1 MYRSGCAVIKYR
13 LEQWQ
18 SDMANARKIAVRALT
33 DVNNSGSYSNITLN
47 NIFLSEDI
55 SAVDKSLATTLFYG
69 VLDRIITLDYVI
81 SCFIKTPV
89 KKLDPIT
96 HEALRIALYQ
106 IMYMDRI
113 PVSAAVNES
122 VKIVKSSKE
131 KYNAPFVNG
140 VLRNV
145 LRKGI
150 KIPQDD
156 SLKSL
161 EIRYSC
167 PKEIIKGFVKD
178 YGIDTAKNL
187 LSHSLLKPPVTLRV
201 NNIKVTDTE
210 LANILSKAKK
220 TDTKNVLIIDG
231 GIDINNCEAYKKGL
245 FHIEDLAC
253 QQSIE
258 KLSLK
263 SGERVLDMCAAPGGK
278 SFTMAE
284 IMENKG
290 EILSFDIYE
299 KRAELIKKGA
309 IRLGLDII
317 KTGVLDA
324 RVYKKDLG
332 LFDAVLCDVPC
343 SGYGVIRRKPEIKYK
358 GIEDFYELEKTQSKI
373 LNNASR
379 YLKPD
384 GRILYSTCTLRR
396 AENENIVKAFLDK
409 NTDYELQYEHTYMPH
424 IDGTDGFYC
433 ALIKK
438 SR

>member
-1 MYRSGCAVIKYR
+1 
-13 LEQWQ
+13 
-18 SDMANARKIAVRALT
+18 MANARKIAVRALV
-33 DVNNSGSYSNITLN
+33 DVNKNGSYSNITLN

-69 VLDRIITLDYVI
+69 VLDRMITLDYAL

-89 KKLDPIT
+89 KKLSPLT
-96 HEALRIALYQ
+96 HEVLRTALYQ

-113 PVSAAVNES
+113 PDSAAVNES

-140 VLRNV
+140 VLRNI
-145 LRKGI
+145 LRNGI
-150 KIPQDD
+150 KLPQDD
-156 SLKSL
+156 SLNSL

-167 PKEIIKGFVKD
+167 PKQIIKGFIDD
-178 YGIDTAKNL
+178 YGFDTAKNL
-187 LSHSLLKPPVTLRV
+187 LSHSLLKPPVTVRV
-201 NNIKVTDTE
+201 NNVKITDDE
-210 LANILSKAKK
+210 LVKILSNAEK
-220 TDTKNVLIIDG
+220 TDTKNALIIDG
-231 GIDINNCEAYKKGL
+231 GIDINNCEEYKKGF

-253 QQSIE
+253 QKSIE

-263 SGERVLDMCAAPGGK
+263 PYERVLDMCAAPGGK
-278 SFTMAE
+278 SFTAAQM
-284 IMENKG
+284 MENKG

-309 IRLGLDII
+309 LRLGLDII

-324 RVYKKDLG
+324 KVYKKDLG

-343 SGYGVIRRKPEIKYK
+343 SGFGVIRRKPEIKYK
-358 GIEDFYELEKTQSKI
+358 GTKDFSVLEKTQSEI

-409 NTDYELQYEHTYMPH
+409 NTNYELQYEHTYMPH

-433 ALIKK
+433 ALLKK